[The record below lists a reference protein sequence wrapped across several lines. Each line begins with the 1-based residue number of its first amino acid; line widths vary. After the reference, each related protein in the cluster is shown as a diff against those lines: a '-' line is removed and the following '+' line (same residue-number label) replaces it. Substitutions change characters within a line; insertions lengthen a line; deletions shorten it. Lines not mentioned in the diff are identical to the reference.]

1 MSISSVIATV
11 EAEAVIWAEKAAHYL
26 EGVAISAAQKAVAL
40 LKETSVGT
48 AVMNLVSAYAASPIA
63 GASKFDAVVGAV
75 EGIYNAFVNAGGL
88 KGLLAV
94 GVSVLRQLVQLIF
107 DDFAATFAKPA

>member
-1 MSISSVIATV
+1 MSVSSIIATV
-11 EAEAVIWAEKAAHYL
+11 EAEAIIWAEKAVHYL

-48 AVMNLVSAYAASPIA
+48 AVMNLVSAYAASNIA
-63 GASKFDAVVGAV
+63 GSVKFDSVVMAV
-75 EGIYNAFVNAGGL
+75 EGIYAAFVNAGGL

-94 GVSVLRQLVQLIF
+94 GVSVLRQLVQSLV
-107 DDFAATFAKPA
+107 DDFMTTFVKPA